1 MERLDLWWSL
11 AGPSRFVAGVTKA
24 IAERRRVVCLRVPDP
39 VPADLE
45 RAIEKNLRD
54 ELSLDCVS
62 LDLQAVDQSRPLPHV
77 LGSLLGVPTVE
88 VGSVGDFA
96 SHQKLADQVVIVGGL
111 DRRELRRWAL
121 FLRHLSSEDAG
132 EAVIGPILVVLVPT
146 SLKHEEF
153 AELRGSARTLVFQG
167 FVDRYDTAGY
177 ASLIGARVAG
187 DLPARVGQATVLEV
201 AAWSR
206 PLLEAMVVWEIA
218 DQINPMAQLERA
230 AAERPLPFPHWEN
243 GLVDLWDDEP
253 AAHPVAAIGHGLHDH
268 VRRRIWTAQA
278 GVVLPYTHRVLRSL
292 IQRYRDVLDR
302 AISPR
307 NPFKKTIND
316 RVITIIDP
324 AKLEFYDLREHTRHL
339 LSAPELDLIKTAAWC
354 RNAVAHRDIIPPET
368 IERLSELYVDNFDLL
383 ETDIPGWNWPR
394 CGQTLTMT
402 VGPSGAGKSTWSAK
416 QGIEVISSDGVRVEL
431 HRSAEVPGDQSGVFR
446 HVRMRSTQVLSKG
459 NDVIVDAMHVDA
471 EDRTRQSAVAPPDV
485 RVRYVIIDRPL
496 DEKRRDGGWRLEKGL
511 VDKYDRLFAHQ
522 IRAAMT
528 GDGRVNV
535 EILDLRGRLA
545 TSSMPSSRVE
555 DPT

>member
-24 IAERRRVVCLRVPDP
+24 MAERRRVVYLRVPDP
-39 VPADLE
+39 VPAHLE
-45 RAIEKNLRD
+45 RAIEKNLRE

-62 LDLQAVDQSRPLPHV
+62 LDLRALDQSRPLPHV
-77 LGSLLGVPTVE
+77 LGGLLGVPAVE
-88 VGSVGDFA
+88 MGSVGDFA
-96 SHQKLADQVVIVGGL
+96 SHRKLADQVVVVSGL

-121 FLRHLSSEDAG
+121 FLRHLSSEDGG
-132 EAVIGPILVVLVPT
+132 ETVVGPILVVLVPT
-146 SLKHEEF
+146 SLTNEES

-177 ASLIGARVAG
+177 ASLIGARIGG
-187 DLPARVGQATVLEV
+187 DLPARVGHATVLEV

-206 PLLEAMVVWEIA
+206 PLLEAMVTWDVA
-218 DQINPMAQLERA
+218 DQINPMALLERA
-230 AAERPLPFPHWEN
+230 ATEHRPPFPHWEN

-307 NPFKKTIND
+307 NPFKKTINE
-316 RVITIIDP
+316 RVITITDP
-324 AKLEFYDLREHTRHL
+324 TKLEFYDLREHTRHL
-339 LSAPELDLIKTAAWC
+339 LSASELDLIKTAAWC
-354 RNAVAHRDIIPPET
+354 RNAVAHRDIIPPDT
-368 IERLSELYVDNFDLL
+368 IERLSELYLDNFDLL
-383 ETDIPGWNWPR
+383 ETDVPGWNWPR

-416 QGIEVISSDGVRVEL
+416 QGIDVVSSDSVRIEL
-431 HRSAEVPGDQSGVFR
+431 HRSAEVPGDQSGIFR
-446 HVRMRSTQVLSKG
+446 HVRMRATQVLSKG
-459 NDVIVDAMHVDA
+459 KDVIVDAMHVEV
-471 EDRTRQSAVAPPDV
+471 EDRKRQLAVAPPDV

-496 DEKRRDGGWRLEKGL
+496 EEKRRDAGWRLEKGV
-511 VDKYDRLFAHQ
+511 VDKYHSLFGHQ
-522 IRAAMT
+522 VTAAMA
-528 GDGRVNV
+528 GDGNENV
-535 EILDLRGRLA
+535 EIVDLRGRRA
-545 TSSMPSSRVE
+545 SQA
-555 DPT
+555 